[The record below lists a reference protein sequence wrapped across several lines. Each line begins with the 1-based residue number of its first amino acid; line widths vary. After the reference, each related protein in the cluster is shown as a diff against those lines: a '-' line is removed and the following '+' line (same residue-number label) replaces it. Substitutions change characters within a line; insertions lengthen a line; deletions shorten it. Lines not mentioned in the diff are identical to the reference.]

1 MTEYPSIAAVLPGQ
15 LLGRLY
21 ECVPIRVLGMG
32 PSLSHVFALLTAP
45 IGVLLYAL
53 QKLFGHR
60 YVLTN
65 RSVQVWASRTSRLI
79 SSISLD
85 DFDHLELRQ
94 GPGQVFFK
102 AHDILFI
109 ASSGKTVMTLSGV
122 KDAGSFRN
130 AIQGA
135 ADARRLVKQS
145 MDRIAAR
152 V

>member
-1 MTEYPSIAAVLPGQ
+1 MTEYPSIAAGLPGQ

-21 ECVPIRVLGMG
+21 ECVPIRLLGMG
-32 PSLSHVFALLTAP
+32 PSLSHIFALLTAP
-45 IGVLLYAL
+45 LGVMLYAL
-53 QKLFGHR
+53 QKLFGSR

-65 RSVQVWASRTSRLI
+65 RSVQVWASRTNRLI
-79 SSISLD
+79 SSIGLD
-85 DFDHLELRQ
+85 EFDHLELNQ

-102 AHDILFI
+102 AQDIHFVNG
-109 ASSGKTVMTLSGV
+109 AGKIVMKLSGV

-130 AIQGA
+130 AIKGA